1 MRSCL
6 ITELTASPLLRQTPH
21 PTGLPP
27 RTDAH
32 APLLHA
38 TFSAPPPTHLWFAP
52 LLRPTVPFGEWGRFG
67 GLLPLNAASCCY
79 LFAPR
84 LTRSRTPVPWCHNA
98 GRLVQNTSAGAAV
111 SGRAAD
117 SAAAAAADADV
128 AAADAGRQDGG

>member
-38 TFSAPPPTHLWFAP
+38 TFSALPPTHLWFAP
-52 LLRPTVPFGEWGRFG
+52 LLRPSVPFGEWGRFG
-67 GLLPLNAASCCY
+67 GLLPLNAASCWY

-84 LTRSRTPVPWCHNA
+84 LTRSRTPVPRCHNV
-98 GRLVQNTSAGAAV
+98 GRLVQNTMQTGAAV

-117 SAAAAAADADV
+117 SAAAAAADA
-128 AAADAGRQDGG
+128 AADAGRRDGG